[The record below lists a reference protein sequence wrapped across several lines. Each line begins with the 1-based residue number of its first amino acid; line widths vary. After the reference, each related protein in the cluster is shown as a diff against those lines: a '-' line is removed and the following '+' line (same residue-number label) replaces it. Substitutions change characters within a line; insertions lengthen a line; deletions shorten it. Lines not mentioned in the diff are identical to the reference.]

1 MNHTAKN
8 NFSNRLANAVMTHHS
23 YFYWLYN
30 KPKYRNGFI
39 LAHGLFV
46 WLFLSLFLPFG
57 TSENNAPNY
66 LFILLWFAQY
76 GIIWI
81 LLLAFFD
88 KWLLPKWFI
97 PNYLARFYNEKV
109 DLFIWTVKFL
119 IICNVFYL
127 FWAYE
132 CGSECYSFKN
142 YLEIHYGNF
151 LIFLF
156 PYIAFGLLGRIKFY
170 QSNLG
175 LSQEAE
181 TIQIQAEGEKALI
194 QLPLA
199 RFLYCKADDNYVD
212 LFYVKEDQIIK
223 KSIRSS
229 LKSIEKQ
236 LGNVKQIIR
245 VHRSFLINIQFLE
258 SYQISESILFLRC
271 AHQLI
276 EIPISRSYK
285 NQLKAIISADNRLA
299 NKKVL

>member
-1 MNHTAKN
+1 MSYPAKN
-8 NFSNRLANAVMTHHS
+8 NFGKRTMNAVINHHS

-81 LLLAFFD
+81 LLLTLFD
-88 KWLLPKWFI
+88 KWLLPKWLI
-97 PNYLARFYNEKV
+97 PNYLHQFYNEKS
-109 DLFIWTVKFL
+109 DLFIWTAKFF
-119 IICNVFYL
+119 IICNIFYF
-127 FWAYE
+127 FWAYQ

-175 LSQEAE
+175 LSKEAE

-194 QLPLA
+194 QLPLE
-199 RFLYCKADDNYVD
+199 RFIYCKADDNYVD
-212 LFYVKEDQIIK
+212 LFYLKEDQIIK

-229 LKSIEKQ
+229 LKAIEKQ
-236 LGNVKQIIR
+236 LGSVKQIIR

-258 SYQISESILFLRC
+258 SYQISENILFLRC
-271 AHQLI
+271 SHQLI

-285 NQLKAIISADNRLA
+285 DQLKAIISADSKLA